1 MLQTPSPF
9 PTLPPVGEGLN
20 PLSFRGR
27 VREGE
32 LPMINF
38 HEKEIKV
45 NKLLLLVCGIL
56 LSVNVSAMEVSGV
69 KLADNVQLLGSHLV
83 LNGAGV
89 RTKII
94 FKVYVAAL
102 YVAQKQTTAGAILS
116 DTNSQRVAL
125 HMLRELSD
133 EKLLNAFNEA
143 IEANHTPAE
152 LSALAASLKQM
163 ADIFHQVKEV
173 KEGDVITLDY
183 MSGGTQISVNGTP
196 RGAIAGEAFHR
207 ALLKIWLGNKPV
219 QDDLKKSLLGG

>member
-1 MLQTPSPF
+1 MVISSQ
-9 PTLPPVGEGLN
+9 LN
-20 PLSFRGR
+20 FYVAIRSFK
-27 VREGE
+27 
-32 LPMINF
+32 MKKI
-38 HEKEIKV
+38 
-45 NKLLLLVCGIL
+45 LLLISGFL
-56 LSVNVSAMEVSGV
+56 LSINVSAMEVSGV
-69 KLADNVQLLGSHLV
+69 KLADNVQILGNHLV

-102 YVAQKQTTAGAILS
+102 YVSQKQTTAGAILS

-183 MSGGTQISVNGTP
+183 ISGVTQISMNGTP
-196 RGAIAGEAFHR
+196 RGTIAGEVFHR
-207 ALLKIWLGNKPV
+207 ALLKIWLGNMPV

>member
-1 MLQTPSPF
+1 MKK
-9 PTLPPVGEGLN
+9 
-20 PLSFRGR
+20 
-27 VREGE
+27 
-32 LPMINF
+32 I
-38 HEKEIKV
+38 
-45 NKLLLLVCGIL
+45 LLLISGFF

-102 YVAQKQTTAGAILS
+102 YVSQKQTTAGAILS

-133 EKLLNAFNEA
+133 EKLLGAFIEA
-143 IEANHTPAE
+143 IEANHTSAE
-152 LSALAASLKQM
+152 LSALSAPLKQM
-163 ADIFHQVKEV
+163 SDIFHQVKEV

-183 MSGGTQISVNGTP
+183 MSGGTQISLNGTP
-196 RGAIAGEAFHR
+196 RGTITGEAFHR
-207 ALLKIWLGNKPV
+207 ALLRIWLGNMPV